1 MEKRH
6 NTSKVI
12 FRILLVPNII
22 SFVAFSIFC
31 LASYIATK
39 EGQHNFAVGFPYKFY
54 EQFRVSGSD
63 TNNWGWLPMN
73 FIIDVLIIWTLSIA
87 GYFYW
92 LKNFYK
98 PKDKK

>member
-6 NTSKVI
+6 KTSYI
-12 FRILLVPNII
+12 ISRILLTPTVI
-22 SFVAFSIFC
+22 SIVAFGIFC
-31 LASYIATK
+31 LASYLFTK
-39 EGQHNFAVGFPYKFY
+39 EGQHNFTVGFPYKFY

-73 FIIDVLIIWTLSIA
+73 FIIDGLLISTLSVA
-87 GYFYW
+87 GYFYR

-98 PKDKK
+98 PKDK